1 MAYAIALPYPAI
13 KGVLKQDSN
22 SDFSKME
29 GLFNDWYRW
38 NDSQKVKLAPIK
50 LYMHFKN
57 NEFCDSLDTAD
68 KLDDMDLRNL
78 TRNYIRK
85 ANAPKIYSFF
95 FNLKEKI
102 SRFFGKSAE
111 RDILE
116 KRLEAE
122 AKIAYFSHAYLLNEK
137 QEKGVVNYDPHRKKH
152 FRDLKFNEKY
162 YITGQ
167 RERGISTEEL
177 VTKCGLYDK
186 NVVYQVI
193 KEYNKKTS
201 TLKKPCGRTYGKV
214 SAEEALE
221 ISRLNKDLYMAAEAI
236 AELKGLSGKH
246 VVYLCN
252 KYRKEREQRE
262 KAEKKQI
269 ALQHA
274 EIKQISAEHIPM
286 QIPTQYIDVLRDPI
300 PSYPI
305 TSNYLN

>member
-13 KGVLKQDSN
+13 KGVLGQDN
-22 SDFSKME
+22 SSDLSKLE
-29 GLFNDWYRW
+29 GLFNEWYRW
-38 NDSQKVKLAPIK
+38 NDSKKTKLAPVK

-57 NEFCDSLDTAD
+57 NEFCDVLNLSD
-68 KLDDMDLRNL
+68 KLDDMDLMNL
-78 TRNYIRK
+78 TRTYIKK

-95 FNLKEKI
+95 FNLKENI
-102 SRFFGKSAE
+102 IRLFGKPSE

-116 KRLEAE
+116 KRLETE
-122 AKIAYFSHAYLLNEK
+122 AKIAYFSHSYLLNEK
-137 QEKGVVNYDPHRKKH
+137 SEKGIVNYNPYRKKH
-152 FRDLKFNEKY
+152 FKDLKFNEKY

-167 RERGISTEEL
+167 RERGISAEEL

-193 KEYNKKTS
+193 KEYDKKTNHI
-201 TLKKPCGRTYGKV
+201 KKPCGRTYGKV

-236 AELKGLSGKH
+236 VELKGLSGKH

-269 ALQHA
+269 ALQRA
-274 EIKQISAEHIPM
+274 EIKQIPAEHIPM
-286 QIPTQYIDVLRDPI
+286 QIPTQYIDILREPI
-300 PSYPI
+300 PNYPAV
-305 TSNYLN
+305 SNYLN